1 MKILITEE
9 NGNLGVEMRGPSET
23 IIHGLAVAVAQVYTG
38 AVDREKEP
46 VELFTKKFSDEVA
59 LVVKLQDI
67 KKSVRND
74 LKDLLKELLG
84 DRHG

>member
-9 NGNLGVEMRGPSET
+9 NGNLRVEMDGPSEQ
-23 IIHGLAVAVAQVYTG
+23 IVHSLAMAVAQVYTV

-46 VELFTKKFSDEVA
+46 VELFTKIFFDEVA

-74 LKDLLKELLG
+74 LKDLLTDLLG
-84 DRHG
+84 DCHG